1 MNVLVL
7 SGDADNN
14 LGDRAILQATCCH
27 VLRRLPQ
34 AEIKVASHAPAR
46 AARDYGVTALR
57 PGLLGLP
64 AMLRAAAR
72 ADLVLCGGGGLFQ
85 DDDSLVKMPY
95 WAVRLALVRV
105 FAPRIVGFAL
115 GVGPLCALSSRLAAR
130 LAFATMAEV
139 SVRDPPAGSV
149 AQALTAKPVAVL
161 ADPALLLEP
170 APRQV
175 ARERLASAGVPLDG
189 RLLIGVAPRRW
200 FPPAARL
207 IPHRVALRLGLPDPQ
222 KSADGERLCD
232 LLARLLDRQVDR
244 HGAYVLFLP
253 TYNAAHE
260 GDDRLSAEILARMK
274 RPEGRVLR
282 LDDPALYQAVTR
294 ELHVLLGGRMHP
306 VILAASVRTPVV
318 GLAYNPKFRGLFEL
332 LALPEQVHEV
342 DTFVREGR
350 LDAID
355 ASLAAALAGR
365 RPPGG
370 QLAALTSRLRDF
382 IDRQLNVAL
391 GTTEAYAA

>member
-7 SGDADNN
+7 AGDTDNN
-14 LGDRAILQATCCH
+14 LGDRAILQATCCY
-27 VLRRLPQ
+27 LRRRLPR
-34 AEIKVASHAPAR
+34 AEIKVVSRAPRR
-46 AARDYGVTALR
+46 AARDYGATALR
-57 PGLLGLP
+57 PGPAGLP

-85 DDDSLVKMPY
+85 DDDSLIKMPY
-95 WAVRLALVRV
+95 WALRLALVRL

-115 GVGPLCALSSRLAAR
+115 GVGPLRALSSQAAAR
-130 LAFATMAEV
+130 VAFATMAEI
-139 SVRDPPAGSV
+139 SVRDPLAGSV
-149 AQALTAKPVAVL
+149 AQAHTGKPVAVL

-170 APRQV
+170 APRHV
-175 ARERLASAGVPLDG
+175 ARDRLASEGVPLDG

-207 IPHRVALRLGLPDPQ
+207 IPHRLASRLGLPDPQ

-232 LLARLLDRQVDR
+232 LLARLLDRQVER
-244 HGAYVLFLP
+244 YGAYVLFLP

-274 RPEGRVLR
+274 RPDGQVLR

-306 VILAASVRTPVV
+306 VILAASVGTPVV
-318 GLAYNPKFRGLFEL
+318 SLSYNPKFRGLFEL
-332 LALPEQVHEV
+332 LNLPEQVHDV
-342 DTFVREGR
+342 ATFVRAGQ
-350 LDAID
+350 LDAIE

-365 RPPGG
+365 RPPDG

-382 IDRQLNVAL
+382 IDRQLDVAPRPA
-391 GTTEAYAA
+391 EAYAA